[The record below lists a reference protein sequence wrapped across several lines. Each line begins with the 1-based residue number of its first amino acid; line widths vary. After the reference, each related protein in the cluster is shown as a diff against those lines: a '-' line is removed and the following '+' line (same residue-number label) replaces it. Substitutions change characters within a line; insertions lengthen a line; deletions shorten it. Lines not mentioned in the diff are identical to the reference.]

1 MTPHGKIFTLL
12 ISLDL
17 VVYIQYGTA
26 LLKFKLF
33 VESFSL
39 DHWWFFCTSMFAQ
52 IKSVQ
57 EQSFTVE
64 FVPAFAKVDWA
75 LFKVHATF
83 NFFMSIIL
91 FYGSWLGLILMLSRQ
106 QLFYCM
112 EKVIIFLFWYGW
124 KIMVNCRLF

>member
-1 MTPHGKIFTLL
+1 MIIHGKIFIIL
-12 ISLDL
+12 IFIDL
-17 VVYIQYGTA
+17 VAYIQYETV
-26 LLKFKLF
+26 LLKIKSFA
-33 VESFSL
+33 ESFSP
-39 DHWWFFCTSMFAQ
+39 DHWWFFCTSKCAL

-57 EQSFTVE
+57 EQSFIVV

-91 FYGSWLGLILMLSRQ
+91 FYGSWLRLILMLSRQ

-112 EKVIIFLFWYGW
+112 EKVIIFLFWCGW